1 MNAINKFGA
10 SALYYAARDKVEVVK
25 ILLTAG
31 AKVSY
36 LFLLHIYIYIF
47 IYMISTQT
55 QIVLFESFN

>member
-36 LFLLHIYIYIF
+36 LFLLHIYIYIYDLHPNTNC
-47 IYMISTQT
+47 II
-55 QIVLFESFN
+55 